1 MERNLLYGH
10 HALCRSPC
18 MYIKAWLPRVQRC
31 QGSAPSRLPYY
42 DLHTVF
48 AADETAP
55 PVAVMEQ
62 EEEEAEEEE
71 VDGEEG
77 VVEDTDAGGA
87 EGDDSMMDDENINI
101 KMEVPDDIAGSTERC
116 YSSLLTLSSVLDA
129 EVLLQAVGHKVSGKD
144 MKCRY
149 QT

>member
-1 MERNLLYGH
+1 
-10 HALCRSPC
+10 
-18 MYIKAWLPRVQRC
+18 
-31 QGSAPSRLPYY
+31 
-42 DLHTVF
+42 
-48 AADETAP
+48 
-55 PVAVMEQ
+55 MEQ

-129 EVLLQAVGHKVSGKD
+129 EVLLQAVGHKVRKWGRHEVSLSNVLLLA
-144 MKCRY
+144 MKSLLNSDPKLPNSRSLTATPY
-149 QT
+149 GT

>member
-1 MERNLLYGH
+1 
-10 HALCRSPC
+10 
-18 MYIKAWLPRVQRC
+18 
-31 QGSAPSRLPYY
+31 
-42 DLHTVF
+42 
-48 AADETAP
+48 
-55 PVAVMEQ
+55 MEQ

-129 EVLLQAVGHKVSGKD
+129 EVLLQAVGHKVRKWGRHEVSLSNVLLLA
-144 MKCRY
+144 MKSLLDSDPKLPNSRSLTATPY
-149 QT
+149 GT

>member
-1 MERNLLYGH
+1 
-10 HALCRSPC
+10 
-18 MYIKAWLPRVQRC
+18 
-31 QGSAPSRLPYY
+31 
-42 DLHTVF
+42 
-48 AADETAP
+48 
-55 PVAVMEQ
+55 MEQ

-149 QT
+149 PETTGQLSGRLSFPEDF

>member
-1 MERNLLYGH
+1 
-10 HALCRSPC
+10 
-18 MYIKAWLPRVQRC
+18 
-31 QGSAPSRLPYY
+31 
-42 DLHTVF
+42 
-48 AADETAP
+48 
-55 PVAVMEQ
+55 MEQ
-62 EEEEAEEEE
+62 EEEEPEEEEE

-129 EVLLQAVGHKVSGKD
+129 EVLLQAVGHKVCGEGQEWVRSEIQLTTG
-144 MKCRY
+144 
-149 QT
+149 